1 MRSPAAILPKWCR
14 TPRCHR
20 KSPPRC
26 SFTCSSSRTTA
37 TASPPPTDGGTGNPR
52 ANRSVWANSNKRWQW
67 RGRYAVQ
74 RPLQRLNDAQERET
88 KWRCAEGAVEHKWV
102 RAPRMAELTAWASAC
117 AANSPN
123 GALGIVTSAAGQAA
137 RARAPLVRAGKAP
150 NIIVSFKS
158 FCALLNPVVARR
170 HIQAACR
177 ALRLIASSLRL
188 P

>member
-1 MRSPAAILPKWCR
+1 MRRSA
-14 TPRCHR
+14 
-20 KSPPRC
+20 KSNG
-26 SFTCSSSRTTA
+26 
-37 TASPPPTDGGTGNPR
+37 DVG
-52 ANRSVWANSNKRWQW
+52 
-67 RGRYAVQ
+67 
-74 RPLQRLNDAQERET
+74 
-88 KWRCAEGAVEHKWV
+88 
-102 RAPRMAELTAWASAC
+102 APRMAELTAWASAC

-123 GALGIVTSAAGQAA
+123 GALGMERMGPPIARTPSRAAGRRQSLAPTQSRTHHGPLVWLGRGRRWRPSRGARQSAPWPYSPVRLNWPCSPIAKHTSIATSAAGRAA

-150 NIIVSFKS
+150 NIIVPFKS